1 MAQNVRTESSYRTDP
16 ANRDRDVVVGYE
28 ERTTILPFVGR
39 RISWG
44 AIIAGVV
51 LAVVIQI
58 ALHLLGLSIGANT
71 INPETEA
78 VAVDPSLR
86 NGAVIWVVAS
96 TLISLFAGGVAA
108 GYLAGRPENTDGIM
122 HGLIVWAVV
131 TLLTLMLLTSST
143 MSFVSGVT
151 NALGNVISATAQGV
165 ASVAQS
171 ADDVAPELSRT
182 VQNIAPELGDALG
195 IETSAV
201 QNIDNEI
208 MSLVGQVSEPEMTAG
223 EVEEQVDEAAATAEE
238 AVQSSIQNPTQ
249 AGQEISAAVQRIS
262 NLEVVEDADRQD
274 VVNLIASNTNLTQEE
289 AEQTLTRWETSLR
302 DARTQVTQSVEEAGQ
317 AMADAV
323 AALAGIL
330 FVIMVMGAFAAGA
343 GGLVGSPD
351 PERMHTD
358 VETRPA
364 T

>member
-16 ANRDRDVVVGYE
+16 ATRDRDVVVGYE
-28 ERTTILPFVGR
+28 ERTTILPFTGR

-51 LAVVIQI
+51 LAIVIQI

-86 NGAVIWVVAS
+86 NGAVIWVLAS

-195 IETSAV
+195 IETTAV
-201 QNIDNEI
+201 QDINNEI
-208 MSLVGQVSEPEMTAG
+208 MSLTAQGSQPEAAAGDTEGQETAPAQTTGG
-223 EVEEQVDEAAATAEE
+223 EQSAQQIQTEVMRIAALEAVDEA
-238 AVQSSIQNPTQ
+238 
-249 AGQEISAAVQRIS
+249 
-262 NLEVVEDADRQD
+262 DRQN
-274 VVNLIASNTNLTQEE
+274 VVNLIASNTSLTEEE
-289 AEQTLTRWETSLR
+289 ANQTLTRWETSLR
-302 DARTQVTQSVEEAGQ
+302 DARAQVTQSVEEAGQ

-323 AALAGIL
+323 AALAGII
-330 FVIMVMGAFAAGA
+330 FVVMVMGAFAAGA

-351 PERMHTD
+351 PERMRTE
-358 VETRPA
+358 VETHPA